1 MVTCG
6 DLIFTDG
13 HTTIC
18 CGNAAS
24 SSVDVDSLGLM
35 PQENGEGMSTCFCED
50 RFAVS
55 AGDAKRSGYDEIY
68 NLNEALLSELC
79 CTFLC
84 DQSIQESPEL
94 RAFEEE
100 WCFLEKEEIED
111 GI

>member
-1 MVTCG
+1 
-6 DLIFTDG
+6 
-13 HTTIC
+13 
-18 CGNAAS
+18 
-24 SSVDVDSLGLM
+24 M
-35 PQENGEGMSTCFCED
+35 PQEDGEGMSTCFCED

-100 WCFLEKEEIED
+100 WCFFEKEEIAD